1 MLLFRVFSA
10 LLSYP
15 TAEMRA
21 ALPEM
26 AEVVGSSPL
35 LSAQERNGLLGLLD
49 ELAHG
54 DVLEAEE
61 RYSDLF
67 DRGRALS
74 LHLFEHLH
82 GDGRDRGSAMVEL
95 KDLYG
100 AAGFELTSSEL
111 PDYLPVVLEY
121 LSCRDH
127 EEAREMLADCAHILK
142 VIARALI
149 ARQSGYAAVL
159 QALLVIAGE
168 PPVDAAKVPPA
179 KERRDSIDRE
189 WREEP
194 AFAGDPLG
202 GATANAKPLP
212 GGRHGLE

>member
-1 MLLFRVFSA
+1 MLIFRVFSA

-21 ALPEM
+21 ALPELADVVATSQFLDEASR
-26 AEVVGSSPL
+26 AE
-35 LSAQERNGLLGLLD
+35 LGVLIADLGRGDLLD
-49 ELAHG
+49 
-54 DVLEAEE
+54 VEE

-82 GDGRDRGSAMVEL
+82 GDSRDRGSAMVEL
-95 KDLYG
+95 KELYQG
-100 AAGFELTSSEL
+100 AGYELSSTEL

-121 LSCRDH
+121 LSCR
-127 EEAREMLADCAHILK
+127 EIAEAREMLGDCAHILK

-149 ARQSGYAAVL
+149 ARQSLYATVL

-168 PPVDAAKVPPA
+168 QRIDAAKVPPA
-179 KERRDSIDRE
+179 KERTDSIDRE

-194 AFAGDPLG
+194 AFAGAPFG
-202 GATANAKPLP
+202 GAPAGQAA
-212 GGRHGLE
+212 GGEPHGVE